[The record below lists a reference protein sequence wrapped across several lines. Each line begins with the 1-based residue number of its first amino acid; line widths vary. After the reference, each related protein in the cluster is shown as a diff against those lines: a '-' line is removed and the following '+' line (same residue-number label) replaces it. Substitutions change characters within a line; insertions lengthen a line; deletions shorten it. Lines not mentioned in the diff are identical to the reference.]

1 MDVSGRPHE
10 GWMTLVPLIV
20 LVGIVMFAFGGP
32 VAFMN
37 TINNWFGDLLQW
49 GERMIKS
56 FV

>member
-1 MDVSGRPHE
+1 
-10 GWMTLVPLIV
+10 MTLVPLIV